1 MSEKPIYF
9 ADVTY
14 RYLDSKS
21 KVMVSDF
28 KSKKKGST
36 FNQLFGALTIS
47 GYQSLTDEKI
57 QDWWDKGII
66 EKNVRYLRQMN
77 VDTDGEKGLSKTD
90 AVRLYKVFFDKL
102 SVKQIT
108 VPFSSFDNF
117 TWYSLGVAKK

>member
-1 MSEKPIYF
+1 MSEKPIYY

-14 RYLDSKS
+14 RYKDSNS
-21 KVMVSDF
+21 NVRLSDF

-57 QDWWDKGII
+57 QEWWDKGII

-90 AVRLYKVFFDKL
+90 CIRLYKVFFKKL
-102 SVKQIT
+102 TIKQ
-108 VPFSSFDNF
+108 VSKPFSSFDNF
-117 TWYSLGVAKK
+117 TWHSIGVAEK